1 MILIITKK
9 IWDKS
14 NFLILDKKKYIVKK
28 KIEKNFLKK
37 LKPKIIFFIHWS
49 KLIDKELFEKYLC
62 IQFHTSDLPFGRG
75 GSPVQNLILLGLKKT
90 KITAFKINDLV
101 DGGPYCLKRNLI
113 LSGKAESIY
122 KKIENTSVKMIKLLS
137 EKKIIKFKKQK
148 GKIFE
153 FKRRKPKENIL
164 NLKKLNSLKKIY
176 DYIRMLDAT
185 GYKNANLKIG
195 SYILEFK
202 NAKIYNSLLKTDV
215 LIKRKK

>member
-1 MILIITKK
+1 
-9 IWDKS
+9 
-14 NFLILDKKKYIVKK
+14 
-28 KIEKNFLKK
+28 
-37 LKPKIIFFIHWS
+37 
-49 KLIDKELFEKYLC
+49 
-62 IQFHTSDLPFGRG
+62 
-75 GSPVQNLILLGLKKT
+75 
-90 KITAFKINDLV
+90 
-101 DGGPYCLKRNLI
+101 
-113 LSGKAESIY
+113 
-122 KKIENTSVKMIKLLS
+122 MIKLLS